1 MGRRRS
7 RRGSRGE
14 SHGRIIHEPVRP
26 PPAPLPASLRG
37 GTDEPLQP
45 AEAGGLSGRRVPM
58 RTAAPSDST
67 GSAAIPEDVIELETR
82 LAEYLTADDVARV
95 RQAYRIGAEAH
106 AGQKRKSGEPYITHP
121 VAVAALLADLHMD
134 AETIIAAILHDTLE
148 DTQLDRDRIVEAFG
162 EVVAELVEGVTKLD
176 SVRFRS
182 RQEAA
187 AESFRKMLLAMARDL
202 RVILIKLADRLHN
215 MRTLGAKE
223 SSSRRRIARETLEI
237 YAPIAQRLG
246 MNRIKGE
253 LQDLGFRALYPDRH
267 RVISARIR
275 SALGNRR
282 EGMIRIEAALAK
294 RLGEE
299 SIPARVVSRIKAP
312 YSIYNKMRREHKSF
326 DDVMDVYG
334 FRVVTDSVM
343 RCYQALGAIHML
355 YKPVETRFKDFI
367 AIPKANGYQS
377 LHTVVFGPFGAPIE
391 IQIRTEEMDS
401 VAERGVAAHWIY
413 KTESGPANSAQS
425 RAREWLAGLVE
436 RQAVTDSSSEFIENV
451 KVDLFPDEVYL
462 FTPKG
467 EIMSLPRNA
476 TAIDF
481 AYAVHTDVGDHA
493 VSARVN
499 DKLVPLRTRLE
510 SGQRVEIITAP
521 SSMPRL
527 DWLDVVVTGKART
540 AIRQFIKHLQHEDA
554 VQFGHRMLDRA
565 LDALGAS
572 LDDIRPKTLERYL
585 ADNKLKRFEE
595 LLADIAL
602 GNRMPD
608 QVAAQL
614 VGGTSEGP
622 RGAVPTP
629 EKILITGDERGVISF
644 GNCCHPVPGDDIIG
658 YLSAGKGIVVHRVE
672 CPNMVEFRKSPQRC
686 IGIDWDRAVHGDFK
700 VELRIEVIN
709 RTGVLATV
717 AAAIAEA
724 DSNIENV
731 EYIERDL
738 SAATLLF
745 MIEVKNRKHLADV
758 MRRVRRAGVVNGV
771 YRYPV

>member
-1 MGRRRS
+1 MPRPLS
-7 RRGSRGE
+7 ACVPRGATDGS
-14 SHGRIIHEPVRP
+14 
-26 PPAPLPASLRG
+26 LPCLEG
-37 GTDEPLQP
+37 
-45 AEAGGLSGRRVPM
+45 GGLSGRRDRM
-58 RTAAPSDST
+58 ATATPT
-67 GSAAIPEDVIELETR
+67 GSKANGAIPEDVLELERR
-82 LAEYLTADDVARV
+82 LSEYLSPEDVARV
-95 RQAYRIGAEAH
+95 RRAYLIGADAH

-121 VAVAALLADLHMD
+121 VAVATLLADLRLD

-148 DTQLDRDRIVEAFG
+148 DTQLDREQIVEEFG
-162 EVVAELVEGVTKLD
+162 DVVVELVDGVTKLD

-246 MNRIKGE
+246 MNRIKAE

-282 EGMIRIEAALAK
+282 EVMSRIEAALEK
-294 RLGEE
+294 RLSEE
-299 SIPARVVSRIKAP
+299 DIRAKVVSRVKAP
-312 YSIYNKMRREHKSF
+312 YSIYMKMRREHKSF

-334 FRVVTDSVM
+334 FRVVTDNVM

-355 YKPVETRFKDFI
+355 YKPVDKRFKDFI

-377 LHTVVFGPFGAPIE
+377 LHTVLFGPFGAPIE

-401 VAERGVAAHWIY
+401 VAERGVAAHWSY
-413 KTESGPANSAQS
+413 KAQSGPANSAQS
-425 RAREWLAGLVE
+425 RAREWLAGLAE

-499 DKLVPLRTRLE
+499 DKLVPLRTRLD

-565 LDALGAS
+565 LDARGAS
-572 LDDIRPKTLERYL
+572 LDGIRPKTLERYL

-602 GNRMPD
+602 GHRMPD

-614 VGGTSEGP
+614 VGKTGEARHAAGDAS
-622 RGAVPTP
+622 RD
-629 EKILITGDERGVISF
+629 KILITGDERGVISF

-658 YLSAGKGIVVHRVE
+658 YLSAGKGIVVHRTE
-672 CPNMVEFRKSPQRC
+672 CPNMVEFRKSPGRC
-686 IGIDWDRAVHGDFK
+686 IGIDWDRKVHGDFK

-717 AAAIAEA
+717 AAAIADAE
-724 DSNIENV
+724 SNIENV

-738 SAATLLF
+738 TAATLLF

-758 MRRVRRAGVVNGV
+758 MRGVRRAGVVNGV

>member
-1 MGRRRS
+1 
-7 RRGSRGE
+7 
-14 SHGRIIHEPVRP
+14 
-26 PPAPLPASLRG
+26 
-37 GTDEPLQP
+37 
-45 AEAGGLSGRRVPM
+45 M

-67 GSAAIPEDVIELETR
+67 GSAAIPEDVIELEAR
-82 LAEYLTADDVARV
+82 LSEYLTADDVARV

-121 VAVAALLADLHMD
+121 VAVATLLADLHMD

-215 MRTLGAKE
+215 MRTLGAKA

-312 YSIYNKMRREHKSF
+312 YSIYNKMHREHKSF

-499 DKLVPLRTRLE
+499 DKLVPLRTRLD

-614 VGGTSEGP
+614 VDGTSEGP
-622 RGAVPTP
+622 RGGVPTP

-658 YLSAGKGIVVHRVE
+658 YLSAGKGIVVHRME

-686 IGIDWDRAVHGDFK
+686 IGIDWDREVHGDFK

-724 DSNIENV
+724 NSNIENV